1 MSLDF
6 ETTLQIA
13 AFAIAFGAMA
23 LAFLSDTL

>member
-6 ETTLQIA
+6 ETVLQIG
-13 AFAIAFGAMA
+13 AFAIAFGVMA

>member
-6 ETTLQIA
+6 ETVLQIG